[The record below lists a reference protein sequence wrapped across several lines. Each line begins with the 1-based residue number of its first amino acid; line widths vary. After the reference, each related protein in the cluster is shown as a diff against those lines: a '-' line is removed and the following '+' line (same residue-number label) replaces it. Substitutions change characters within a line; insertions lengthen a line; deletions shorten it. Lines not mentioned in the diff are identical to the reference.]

1 MKKFIGLLLFAAAF
15 AYIEA
20 AVVVYLRL
28 LFYPGK
34 ITGPLFP
41 LNLQPSLAG
50 YVELGRELA
59 TLILL
64 FSLSYLVA
72 TSKEEFFA
80 FFTFSFGSWDVLYY
94 FWLKVLIN
102 WPQSM
107 GTWDVLFL
115 LPVVWSSPWW
125 CPVTVSLV
133 MMSVAVIL
141 LKEKRKLTKPGLSLY
156 GVGAILIFIS
166 FVWNAETIMKG
177 NVPVKFPYALLAAG
191 ELLMLASLS
200 AFKKSG

>member
-1 MKKFIGLLLFAAAF
+1 MKKFIGLFLFAAAF

-28 LFYPGK
+28 LFYPDK
-34 ITGPLFP
+34 IKGPLFP

-50 YVELGRELA
+50 YIELGRELA
-59 TLILL
+59 TLLLL
-64 FSLSYLVA
+64 FFLSYLVA
-72 TSKEEFFA
+72 ASKEEFFA
-80 FFTFSFGSWDVLYY
+80 FFTFSFGSWDVLFY
-94 FWLKVLIN
+94 FWLKILIN
-102 WPQSM
+102 WPQTM

-133 MMSVAVIL
+133 MMLVAIFL
-141 LKEKRKLTKPGLSLY
+141 LKDKRKLTGSGLFLY
-156 GVGAILIFIS
+156 GLGALLIFIA
-166 FVWNAETIMKG
+166 FVWNAETVMKG
-177 NVPVKFPYALLAAG
+177 NVPVKFPYSLLAMG
-191 ELLMLASLS
+191 ELLMLSSLA

>member
-1 MKKFIGLLLFAAAF
+1 MKKFIGLLLFATAF

-59 TLILL
+59 TLLLL
-64 FSLSYLVA
+64 FSLSYLVS
-72 TSKEEFFA
+72 TTREEFFS
-80 FFTFSFGSWDVLYY
+80 FFTFSFGSWDILFY

-125 CPVTVSLV
+125 CPVTVSMV
-133 MMSVAVIL
+133 MIIVAVIL
-141 LKEKRKLTKPGLSLY
+141 LNTKRKLTGPGLLLY
-156 GVGAILIFIS
+156 GLGALLIFIS
-166 FVWNAETIMKG
+166 FVWNAKTIMKG
-177 NVPVKFPYALLAAG
+177 NIPVNFPYPLLAAG
-191 ELLMLASLS
+191 ELLMLSSLA
-200 AFKKSG
+200 AFKKSD